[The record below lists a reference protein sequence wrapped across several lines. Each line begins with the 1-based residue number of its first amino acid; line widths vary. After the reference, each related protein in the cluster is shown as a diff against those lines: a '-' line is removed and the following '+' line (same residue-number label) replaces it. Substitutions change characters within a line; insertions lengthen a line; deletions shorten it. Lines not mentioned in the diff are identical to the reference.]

1 MKHISKNVWL
11 IPGVLVALAVVAVL
25 VLQGGYKSPAKPTLT
40 PAAVAPQTQTPAA
53 AAGEKAGKEREI
65 VVSGSE
71 FKFSPASISLTKGET
86 AKITFKNTGSLSHN
100 LVIGEFRTATKT
112 IGAGQEDSI
121 TVTAGKTG
129 TYTFYCE
136 VGNHRQQGMKGKV
149 EVK

>member
-1 MKHISKNVWL
+1 MNKGIWIFL
-11 IPGVLVALAVVAVL
+11 GVLVAIVAVAVL
-25 VLQGGYKSPAKPTLT
+25 ALQGGYKTPVAKSPTSAGGPTQSPAATSG
-40 PAAVAPQTQTPAA
+40 AVPP
-53 AAGEKAGKEREI
+53 REI

-71 FKFSPASISLTKGET
+71 YSFSPGTISLTKGET

-121 TVTAGKTG
+121 TVTADKTG

-136 VGNHRQQGMKGKV
+136 VGNHRQQGMEGKL
-149 EVK
+149 EIK